1 MCCVL
6 QTSFLFRAG
15 RQAKS
20 GLICFMNTAILFHR
34 KKVAFIQ
41 LVKMF
46 WLMPECVKCSVNNTV
61 PCSTTLMWCLQA
73 LESNYCQKE
82 LAYVSVTDS
91 SPVWEV
97 MVAHRWK
104 LLTLE
109 LASWIEDKWKQDQK
123 KAQMKDYVHV
133 SAVHPVWKANV
144 VVMALHV
151 FDCDDDL
158 KFVS

>member
-1 MCCVL
+1 
-6 QTSFLFRAG
+6 
-15 RQAKS
+15 
-20 GLICFMNTAILFHR
+20 
-34 KKVAFIQ
+34 
-41 LVKMF
+41 
-46 WLMPECVKCSVNNTV
+46 
-61 PCSTTLMWCLQA
+61 LQA

-82 LAYVSVTDS
+82 LAYVSITDS

-133 SAVHPVWKANV
+133 SALLPI
-144 VVMALHV
+144 
-151 FDCDDDL
+151 
-158 KFVS
+158 

>member
-1 MCCVL
+1 
-6 QTSFLFRAG
+6 
-15 RQAKS
+15 
-20 GLICFMNTAILFHR
+20 
-34 KKVAFIQ
+34 
-41 LVKMF
+41 
-46 WLMPECVKCSVNNTV
+46 
-61 PCSTTLMWCLQA
+61 LQA

-91 SPVWEV
+91 SPIWEV
-97 MVAHRWK
+97 IVAHRWK

-133 SAVHPVWKANV
+133 SAVHPVGKANV
-144 VVMALHV
+144 VVVPLHV
-151 FDCDDDL
+151 FVCDDDL